1 MDILR
6 RLIALKWKLTLRGY
20 QRDGRRLLGLVLL
33 LLFALPLA
41 IGFSVLSLVGYFQ
54 LPGRLPFELLSGVLT
69 AIWLLWIL
77 FPVLG
82 FSLNESYD
90 PTKLFV
96 FPLATTTIF
105 FAGVLGAFLD
115 LPVVFLLPM
124 LLAIVIG
131 FGQTLAGVAFTVA
144 ALLLFILQTLAFS
157 QTCLT
162 ALLGLLKSRRF
173 QDAVTIIVPLLSVG
187 TYVALQVLPPQ
198 VFRNVDWSNP
208 EQVANIRF
216 TAKLIWLP
224 SGLTGAAVE
233 HAYSRHY
240 GLALALLGLLAVVTA
255 VTVLVGGWVL
265 RKVYLGEIDV
275 GRAHRKERRP
285 GTHTL
290 PAFIRT
296 TMMNIAPIPVR
307 AMLAKEL
314 RHLWREPEMKA
325 ILVTFLFPVIFLVV
339 FLRFAPG
346 ALAPYVP
353 LIVGFSVFGT
363 FHLAMNAFGH
373 DRQALEVLLSYPT
386 RRRDILLG
394 KNIAAGIIMA
404 ATTLLLLAVVILL
417 GAMPVLG
424 LAVIPFV
431 VAGILILLAAGNFSS
446 IYFPT
451 RIPHRGENPYTQSVT
466 KGCVT
471 AFVRTIALQAA
482 ALASI
487 PVVAGFVAPWLYGPR
502 TWLLLT
508 APLSLTYGLV
518 VYRACLDPAEKSLL
532 MHEHRV
538 LEVCA
543 ARED

>member
-6 RLIALKWKLTLRGY
+6 RLIALKWKLALRGY
-20 QRDGRRLLGLVLL
+20 QRDRRRLVGLVLL
-33 LLFALPLA
+33 LLFALPVA
-41 IGFSVLSLVGYFQ
+41 IGFSVLSLMGYLQ

-69 AIWLLWIL
+69 AVWLLWTV

-82 FSLNESYD
+82 FSLNETYD

-96 FPLATTTIF
+96 FPLTTTTIF

-124 LLAIVIG
+124 LLVILIG
-131 FGQTLAGVAFTVA
+131 FGQTLASVLFTVA
-144 ALLLFILQTLAFS
+144 ALALFMLQTLAFS

-173 QDAVTIIVPLLSVG
+173 QDAVTIIVPLISVS

-208 EQVANIRF
+208 EHVANIRF

-224 SGLTGAAVE
+224 SGLTEAAIE
-233 HAYSRHY
+233 NACSSRY
-240 GLALALLGLLAVVTA
+240 GLAFTFLALLAVVT
-255 VTVLVGGWVL
+255 VMTIIVGGWVL
-265 RKVYLGEIDV
+265 RKVHLGEIDV
-275 GRAHRKERRP
+275 GKSHRRERRP
-285 GTHTL
+285 GTHVL
-290 PAFIRT
+290 PGFIRT
-296 TMMNIAPIPVR
+296 ALNIVPVPVR
-307 AMLAKEL
+307 AMLVKEL

-339 FLRFAPG
+339 FLRFAPSG
-346 ALAPYVP
+346 LAPYVP

-394 KNIAAGIIMA
+394 KNIAASIIMSII
-404 ATTLLLLAVVILL
+404 TVLLLAIVILL
-417 GAMPVLG
+417 RAMPVLG
-424 LAVIPFV
+424 LTVVPFV
-431 VAGILILLAAGNFSS
+431 AAGILVLLAAGNFSS

-466 KGCVT
+466 KGCIT

-482 ALASI
+482 AVTSLPI
-487 PVVAGFVAPWLYGPR
+487 VAGFVGPWLYGPPA
-502 TWLLLT
+502 WLVLT
-508 APLSLTYGLV
+508 APLSLIYGLV
-518 VYRACLDPAEKSLL
+518 VYRASLRPAERSLL
-532 MHEHRV
+532 RYEHRI